1 MALTGIQVSCSK
13 VVTFNNVSLR
23 GTTPDDWS
31 ENAPLTAA
39 YTTTRATPSGGPSI
53 VRMIASVDFWY
64 AVGPAPNASNAT
76 GDGQT
81 AREYV
86 AANTREEIWVQ
97 AGHKIAFV
105 AA

>member
-13 VVTFNNVSLR
+13 VVTFNSVSLR
-23 GTTPDDWS
+23 GTTGDDWS
-31 ENAPLTAA
+31 ENAPLTTP
-39 YTTTRATPSGGPSI
+39 YTTTRATPSGSPSV

-64 AVGPAPNASNAT
+64 SVGTSPNASNAS

-81 AREYV
+81 AREFV

-97 AGHKIAFV
+97 AGQKIAFV